1 MMKLAVRVGA
11 ESAGAGARSQA
22 PEAESQ
28 ELETEACR
36 AESQELETEACK
48 PGSAESR
55 ERGEP
60 GARRAGSAESRERG
74 DVETMELKSGG
85 GEAEEEETTR
95 NKAALPAT
103 ILCMR
108 EFSCSIHYLVLCA
121 RNTVFY
127 EYCKISSMLLSRK
140 KYGGCLTNVKRG
152 EKYSTCPP
160 CTPVVCQMY
169 VTI

>member
-1 MMKLAVRVGA
+1 MKLAVRVGA
-11 ESAGAGARSQA
+11 ESAGAGARRQ
-22 PEAESQ
+22 
-28 ELETEACR
+28 
-36 AESQELETEACK
+36 K
-48 PGSAESR
+48 PKARSLKRKRVE
-55 ERGEP
+55 
-60 GARRAGSAESRERG
+60 RRAGSAESRERG

-95 NKAALPAT
+95 NKASLPAT
-103 ILCMR
+103 TLCMR

-121 RNTVFY
+121 RSTVFY

-152 EKYSTCPP
+152 DKYSTCPP